1 LVIIQ
6 LSQNNLNTPSGSPQN
21 LVAFT
26 VDGQLTYSFA
36 FVANALNV
44 YANGVLFKNGTDYT
58 EGTNNYTL
66 ATAITNETGSGSLVF
81 ATSPTFV
88 TPILGTP
95 TSGNLLNTTG
105 YTTANLSGTITNAQL
120 ANSTI
125 SGVSLGSNLA
135 NLTAGT
141 NVTFSSGTTY
151 NGSTAITISASGG
164 GSSSPSAYAYSW
176 FISR

>member
-1 LVIIQ
+1 LV
-6 LSQNNLNTPSGSPQN
+6 
-21 LVAFT
+21 
-26 VDGQLTYSFA
+26 
-36 FVANALNV
+36 
-44 YANGVLFKNGTDYT
+44 
-58 EGTNNYTL
+58 
-66 ATAITNETGSGSLVF
+66 
-81 ATSPTFV
+81 
-88 TPILGTP
+88 
-95 TSGNLLNTTG
+95 NTTG

-125 SGVSLGSNLA
+125 SGVSLGGNLA